1 VSILFLL
8 YPEWQGSGR
17 APAVQQGALTIAR
30 ELLPESHFLIVDSP
44 DEEQLTREHGVVGL
58 SSLAPR
64 FRETLGRIRT
74 AAPDAITTIG
84 GTCGVEAAPVA
95 YLNERYDGDLAV
107 VWFDAH
113 GDLNTPGSS
122 PSGHFHGMVLRT
134 MLGEGPEEYVREME
148 RPLEPA
154 QIFLAGTR
162 DLDPSEREFIEG
174 SGIFVT
180 PPDDFAVPQRLVDEI
195 RLRGFRQVYLH
206 LDLDALDPADFP
218 DTLIPTAGGPPLRHV
233 RAMMESLTRAFTV
246 VGASIVEYVHGSD
259 ASLRVVDE
267 LLATAG
273 VKTLTR

>member
-1 VSILFLL
+1 VSTLFLL

-30 ELLPESHFLIVDSP
+30 ELLPERHFLIVDSP
-44 DEEQLTREHGVVGL
+44 DEEQLTREDGVMGL
-58 SSLAPR
+58 SSIASR
-64 FRETLGRIRT
+64 FRDTLAGIRT
-74 AAPDAITTIG
+74 AAPDAIITIG

-95 YLNERYDGDLAV
+95 YLNERYEGDLAV
-107 VWFDAH
+107 IWFDAH

-134 MLGEGPEEYVREME
+134 MLGDGPEAYIRELE

-162 DLDPSEREFIEG
+162 DLDPPEMEFIGG
-174 SGIFVT
+174 SDISVT
-180 PPDDFAVPQRLVDEI
+180 PPEDFAVPQRLVDEI
-195 RLRGFRQVYLH
+195 RVRGFRQVYLH
-206 LDLDALDPADFP
+206 FDLDALDPADFP

-233 RAMMESLTRAFTV
+233 RAMVESLTRTFTV
-246 VGASIVEYVHGSD
+246 VGASIVEYVHGSA

-267 LLATAG
+267 LLAAAG